1 MKVNLKTN
9 FSFSTGKAGNM
20 ELPPLV
26 ATIGDLLGYIGTRI
40 DFTLVD
46 AGHETLRPDVEV
58 LINCK
63 DVSFYPD
70 GLQTVLKD
78 GDMVDVALMP
88 LGGG

>member
-1 MKVNLKTN
+1 MKINLKTN
-9 FSFSTGKAGNM
+9 FSFRTGESADM
-20 ELPPLV
+20 ELPPSV
-26 ATIGDLLGYIGTRI
+26 TRIGDLLGYIGARI

-58 LINCK
+58 LINGK

-70 GLQTVLKD
+70 GLQTALKE